1 MFVQGRRPVA
11 QVTSDATSVKPEIG
25 CTTCVLAPN
34 EFLFRAG
41 QVKAGFYRVNSG
53 VVCLYEQNRA
63 EHPVVDFAFPGDL
76 VGLGFLKTHACC
88 ARAVTKTEVTCLPLE
103 ALASAIED
111 DPKAQANLNDAIE
124 REFEFRR
131 AAFVEAGRSAPL
143 ERLAAFL
150 VSLSRTN
157 AHEGRYPAVIG
168 ESCPSVFAAGY
179 LGLSIEELTAL
190 LLELERRKLIE
201 AYSGGVRLMDIG
213 ELEKLASRTV
223 APARKSKSK
232 NHAGNC
238 TQGISLGGGQ
248 NA

>member
-53 VVCLYEQNRA
+53 AVCLYQQNRV
-63 EHPVVDFAFPGDL
+63 EHPVDFAFPGDL
-76 VGLGFLKTHACC
+76 VGLGFLETHACC
-88 ARAVTKTEVTCLPLE
+88 ARAVNKTEVTCLPLE

-157 AHEGRYPAVIG
+157 AHEGRDPAVIG

-179 LGLSIEELTAL
+179 LGLSIEELTTL
-190 LLELERRKLIE
+190 LLELERRKLLE
-201 AYSGGVRLMDIG
+201 AYSGDVRLMDIG

-232 NHAGNC
+232 NHAGNS

>member
-1 MFVQGRRPVA
+1 MFVQDRQPVA
-11 QVTSDATSVKPEIG
+11 RVTSHASWVESEIG
-25 CTTCVLAPN
+25 YATRVLAPN

-41 QVKAGFYRVNSG
+41 QAKMGFYRVNSG
-53 VVCLYEQNRA
+53 AVCLYEQNRA
-63 EHPVVDFAFPGDL
+63 EHPVVDFAFPGDF
-76 VGLGFLKTHACC
+76 VGLGFLETHACC
-88 ARAVTKTEVTCLPLE
+88 ARAVTKTDVTCLPLE
-103 ALASAIED
+103 ELASAIAD
-111 DPKAQANLNDAIE
+111 DPRAQAKLDDAIE

-131 AAFVEAGRSAPL
+131 AALVEAGRSAPL
-143 ERLAAFL
+143 ERLSAFL

-157 AHEGRYPAVIG
+157 AHEGRDPTVIG
-168 ESCPSVFAAGY
+168 ECCPSAFAAGY

-201 AYSGGVRLMDIG
+201 AYSGGVRLWDIG

-232 NHAGNC
+232 NHASNC
-238 TQGISLGGGQ
+238 TQGVSLGGGQ